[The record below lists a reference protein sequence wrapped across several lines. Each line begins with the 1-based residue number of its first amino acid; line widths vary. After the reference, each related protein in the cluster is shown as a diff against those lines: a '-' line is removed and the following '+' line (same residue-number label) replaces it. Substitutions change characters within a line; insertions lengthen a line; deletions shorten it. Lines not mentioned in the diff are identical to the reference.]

1 LAFGQAAWCALGK
14 CQASGLQRALLTK
27 WGFRFAYS
35 FAQLHHRLVKV
46 AGALLGQQLL
56 GITPKDML
64 QGRGAERHLE
74 IEQADIHPPA
84 VSI

>member
-1 LAFGQAAWCALGK
+1 MCLGQKPG
-14 CQASGLQRALLTK
+14 SNLQRALLTEG
-27 WGFRFAYS
+27 GFGFANA

-56 GITPKDML
+56 GITPEDML
-64 QGRGAERHLE
+64 QGRGAERHLQ
-74 IEQADIHPPA
+74 IEQANIHPPA